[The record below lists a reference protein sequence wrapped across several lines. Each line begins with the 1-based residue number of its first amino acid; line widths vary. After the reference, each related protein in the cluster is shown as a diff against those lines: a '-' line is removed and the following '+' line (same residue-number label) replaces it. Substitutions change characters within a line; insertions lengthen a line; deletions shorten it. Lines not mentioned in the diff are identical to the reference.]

1 MLLLRKLLPLG
12 ALTAL
17 LACGPSDDEVAAQT
31 YATTMTPVLAENLT
45 LARAHLVAAA
55 AAQKSNDGAAIAERV
70 HAEYAPAAKSLHA
83 RAVAATPTEPTL
95 AETHGQLV
103 RAWND
108 RATAYAELDAAWASR
123 DVNAFDAAVKKN
135 LRAHLE
141 EEAYFNA
148 INAQLAPYGL
158 HLEQYPQ

>member
-1 MLLLRKLLPLG
+1 MRFLRHVLPLG
-12 ALTAL
+12 ALSTL

-31 YATTMTPVLAENLT
+31 YAAAMSPVLAENLS

-70 HAEYAPAAKSLHA
+70 HAEYAPAAKALHA
-83 RAVAATPTEPTL
+83 RAVAATPTEPAL
-95 AETHGQLV
+95 ADTHGQLV

-108 RATAYAELDAAWASR
+108 RATAYAEIDAAWASR
-123 DVNAFDAAVKKN
+123 DVDAFDAAVKKN

-158 HLEQYPQ
+158 VLEQYPQ